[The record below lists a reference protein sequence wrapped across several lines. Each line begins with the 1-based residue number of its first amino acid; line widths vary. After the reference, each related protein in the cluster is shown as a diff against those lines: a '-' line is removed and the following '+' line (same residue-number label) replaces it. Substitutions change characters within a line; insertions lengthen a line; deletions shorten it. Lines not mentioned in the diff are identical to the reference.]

1 MFFPVSTLPDE
12 DGANGWTSI
21 LPPRAPRSMLEGRE
35 AFEWAVLGA
44 GFTGLAAA
52 RRLAELRPGDRIAV
66 VDAGAVGEGASG
78 RNSGFAIDHAH
89 ALGGAENAGTM
100 PSENRLY
107 TEALRKLRALV
118 EEHGVDC
125 AWRESGKYHAAM
137 SARGAEQVLKPLLRH
152 LEDAGEPCR
161 WCDRAVMAE
170 ATGAQFYEA
179 GVFTPGTVLVNP
191 AALIRGVADALPEN
205 VTLYENTEVKG
216 IETGSRV
223 MLWTD
228 EGAVEA
234 RGLILA
240 TNAYTPA
247 LGFFR
252 RQLLPLIAFA
262 SLTAP
267 MSDAQR
273 KALGGAASWG
283 VTPAD
288 GFLAPTI
295 QRTGDHRILF
305 RYDIRYR
312 PGLRLRKGELK
323 RMGARHRAAFRKRF
337 PMLADLSLD
346 HTWSGYLCTSANQH
360 SAFGEVGDKIWV
372 AAGHQGV
379 GVARGTIAGTLI
391 ADVASGNDNPLIA
404 DMQKIASP
412 PAGPPRPFLDWGV
425 RARLAWNRFANRHE
439 G

>member
-1 MFFPVSTLPDE
+1 MFFPVNTLPEE
-12 DGANGWTSI
+12 DGANGWTAI
-21 LPPRAPRSMLEGRE
+21 LPARRAGPPLKTRE
-35 AFEWAVLGA
+35 SFDWAVLGA

-52 RRLAELRPGDRIAV
+52 RRLAELRPDDRIAV
-66 VDAGAVGEGASG
+66 VDADVVGEGASG

-89 ALGGAENAGTM
+89 ALGGAENAETA

-107 TEALRKLRALV
+107 TEALRRLRVLV
-118 EEHGVDC
+118 EEYNIECD
-125 AWRESGKYHAAM
+125 WRDSGKYHAAM
-137 SARGAEQVLKPLLRH
+137 SARGAESVLKPLLRH
-152 LEDAGEPCR
+152 LEDAGMPCR
-161 WCDRAVMAE
+161 WCDRAAMTE

-179 GVFTPGTVLVNP
+179 GVFTPGTALVNP
-191 AALIRGVADALPEN
+191 AALIRGIADALPEN

-216 IETGSRV
+216 IETGARV
-223 MLWTD
+223 ILWTD
-228 EGAVEA
+228 QGAVEA

-247 LGFFR
+247 VGFFE

-262 SLTAP
+262 SLSAP
-267 MSDAQR
+267 MNEAQR
-273 KALGGAASWG
+273 KALGGAQSWG

-288 GFLAPTI
+288 GFVAPTI

-312 PGLRLRKGELK
+312 PGLRLHKGELK
-323 RMGARHRAAFRKRF
+323 RMAARHRGAFRKRF
-337 PMLADLSLD
+337 PMLADLPLD
-346 HTWSGYLCTSANQH
+346 HTWSGYLCTSANFH
-360 SAFGEVGDKIWV
+360 SAFGAAAERVWV

-379 GVARGTIAGTLI
+379 GVTRGTIAGTLI
-391 ADVASGNDNPLIA
+391 ADVATGTDNPLIA

-412 PAGPPRPFLDWGV
+412 PVNPPRPFLDWGV
-425 RARLAWNRFANRHE
+425 AARLAWHRFANRHE

>member
-1 MFFPVSTLPDE
+1 MFFPVSTLPEE
-12 DGANGWTSI
+12 DGANGWTAI
-21 LPPRAPRSMLEGRE
+21 LPPRRAKASLEGRE
-35 AFEWAVLGA
+35 IFDWAVLGA

-52 RRLAELRPGDRIAV
+52 RRLAALRPDDRIAV
-66 VDAGAVGEGASG
+66 IDADVVGEGASG

-89 ALGGAENAGTM
+89 ALGGAEDAGTM

-107 TEALRKLRALV
+107 TEALRQLRALV
-118 EEHGVDC
+118 HEHQIACD
-125 AWRESGKYHAAM
+125 WRESGKYHAAM
-137 SARGAEQVLKPLLRH
+137 SQRGAEQVLKPLLRH
-152 LEDAGEPCR
+152 LEAANAPCR
-161 WCDRAVMAE
+161 WCDRAAMTE

-216 IETGSRV
+216 VETGARV
-223 MLWTD
+223 LLWAD

-247 LGFFR
+247 VGFFG

-267 MSDAQR
+267 MSKAQR
-273 KALGGAASWG
+273 EALGGAASWG

-288 GFLAPTI
+288 GFVAPTI

-312 PGLRLRKGELK
+312 PGLRRRRGELK
-323 RMGARHRAAFRKRF
+323 RMSARHRAAFRKRF
-337 PMLADLSLD
+337 PVLADLPLD
-346 HTWSGYLCTSANQH
+346 HTWCGYLCTSANQH
-360 SAFGEVGDKIWV
+360 SAFGEAADRIWV
-372 AAGHQGV
+372 AAGHQGI
-379 GVARGTIAGTLI
+379 GVTRGTIAGTLI
-391 ADVASGNDNPLIA
+391 ADVATGNNNPLIA
-404 DMQKIASP
+404 DMKTIASP
-412 PAGPPRPFLDWGV
+412 PVNPPRPFLDWGV
-425 RARLAWNRFANRHE
+425 AARLAWHRFANRHE
-439 G
+439 A